1 MIACARPGAPETS
14 QAGGTRDAPL
24 MIMKYVKRL
33 LMIAPLVAMV
43 GSCYVETRG
52 PRYAHRDWHSDCRYD
67 GYHCH
72 RR

>member
-1 MIACARPGAPETS
+1 
-14 QAGGTRDAPL
+14 

-43 GSCYVETRG
+43 SSCYVVERRG
-52 PRYAHRDWHSDCRYD
+52 PRHAHNDCWYD